1 MKLFICA
8 LVVLALIASFC
19 VFGAVACTAI
29 IDEMV
34 DLLDTAA
41 PQRDAAVP
49 AHADLVS
56 GALLKKW
63 NEHFFCISMFLP
75 HHHLDDVK
83 MAMVALDSYAQT
95 DEYPDWLAAH
105 EKLHESL
112 THLRGLL
119 RANADNIL

>member
-19 VFGAVACTAI
+19 IFGAIACTAI
-29 IDEMV
+29 IDEMA

-41 PQRDAAVP
+41 PQGDAAVP
-49 AHADLVS
+49 ANASAVS
-56 GALLKKW
+56 GALLQKW

-83 MAMVALDSYAQT
+83 NAMVTLDSYAQT

-105 EKLHESL
+105 ERLHEAL

>member
-19 VFGAVACTAI
+19 IFGAIACTAI

-34 DLLDTAA
+34 DLLNTAA
-41 PQRDAAVP
+41 PQGDAAVP
-49 AHADLVS
+49 AHADRVS
-56 GALLKKW
+56 GALLQKW

-83 MAMVALDSYAQT
+83 NAMVALDSYAQT
-95 DEYPDWLAAH
+95 DEYPDWRAAH
-105 EKLHESL
+105 ERLHEAL

>member
-19 VFGAVACTAI
+19 IFGAIACTAI

-41 PQRDAAVP
+41 PQGDAAVP
-49 AHADLVS
+49 AHADRVS
-56 GALLKKW
+56 DALLQKW

-75 HHHLDDVK
+75 RRPTNTRIGWRRTKNCTSRSHTC
-83 MAMVALDSYAQT
+83 AGCCAQMRT
-95 DEYPDWLAAH
+95 ILYRKRFFASFFLF
-105 EKLHESL
+105 SL
-112 THLRGLL
+112 ELP
-119 RANADNIL
+119 